1 MPKSSR
7 SGSTTTS
14 CAASAMP
21 VTSTR
26 FSHQNRRR
34 LAQAGPMP
42 LRSAWKRFDTSIGTM
57 SSATATS

>member
-1 MPKSSR
+1 MPKSTR

-14 CAASAMP
+14 CADSAIP

-42 LRSAWKRFDTSIGTM
+42 LRSAWNRLDTSIGTIK
-57 SSATATS
+57 SATAVW